1 VTPATD
7 LKSHI
12 PLFKS
17 GHFIS
22 APVKRLAEA
31 LTEIN
36 DRVDEIMLQ
45 GGRGQ
50 CCLFSDEMLEVVMAH
65 HTPDQNL
72 ATRVMPY

>member
-1 VTPATD
+1 VRLPVPSQKPKKSQSEVKPATD

-22 APVKRLAEA
+22 VPVKRLAEG

-36 DRVDEIMLQ
+36 DRADEIMLQ
-45 GGRGQ
+45 GGSG
-50 CCLFSDEMLEVVMAH
+50 
-65 HTPDQNL
+65 
-72 ATRVMPY
+72 